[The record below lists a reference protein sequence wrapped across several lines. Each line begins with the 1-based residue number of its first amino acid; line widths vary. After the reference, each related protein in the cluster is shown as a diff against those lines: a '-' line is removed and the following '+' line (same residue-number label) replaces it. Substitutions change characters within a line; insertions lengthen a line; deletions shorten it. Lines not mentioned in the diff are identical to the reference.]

1 MFNQKSIKSTG
12 LFFFLYYTVCI
23 SNKSIF
29 QIEVNIE
36 QIIYQSNTLQFFKM
50 LESHNSD
57 IIDTFLG
64 GTKSDMNDSLQLK
77 QLLQLL
83 TVQG

>member
-1 MFNQKSIKSTG
+1 MFNQKPIKSTG

-29 QIEVNIE
+29 QVNIE
-36 QIIYQSNTLQFFKM
+36 QIIYQSNTVQFFKM

-77 QLLQLL
+77 HLLQLL
-83 TVQG
+83 SV

>member
-1 MFNQKSIKSTG
+1 MFNQKPIKSTG
-12 LFFFLYYTVCI
+12 SFFFLYYTVCI

-83 TVQG
+83 SV

>member
-29 QIEVNIE
+29 QVNIE

-77 QLLQLL
+77 HLLQLL
-83 TVQG
+83 SV

>member
-29 QIEVNIE
+29 QVNIE
-36 QIIYQSNTLQFFKM
+36 QIIYQSNTLHFFKM

-83 TVQG
+83 SV

>member
-1 MFNQKSIKSTG
+1 MFNQKSIKSTD

-83 TVQG
+83 SV

>member
-1 MFNQKSIKSTG
+1 MFNQKPIKSTG
-12 LFFFLYYTVCI
+12 LFFLLYYTVCI

-77 QLLQLL
+77 HLLQLL
-83 TVQG
+83 SV

>member
-1 MFNQKSIKSTG
+1 
-12 LFFFLYYTVCI
+12 
-23 SNKSIF
+23 
-29 QIEVNIE
+29 
-36 QIIYQSNTLQFFKM
+36 M

-83 TVQG
+83 SV

>member
-29 QIEVNIE
+29 QVNIE

-83 TVQG
+83 SE